1 MSSKPRIHTA
11 MNRLFTSPWEQ
22 VVEAQTVQKYYCCL
36 GAWRESMGWELG
48 KLSVRCWM
56 GRLSEHCWAM
66 LLSHQA
72 CMPLIKVFGVLSGSW
87 IRECLLS
94 HVPPPVVP
102 RRSWFHSVLTTM
114 APRLISLLPTWV
126 DQRKSQ
132 WEPAQWPSLFFL
144 FLLYKAYTQ
153 SPRNGLQTLE

>member
-1 MSSKPRIHTA
+1 
-11 MNRLFTSPWEQ
+11 MNKLFTSPWEQ

-36 GAWRESMGWELG
+36 GAWRESRSLELG
-48 KLSVRCWM
+48 KLSVRCWI
-56 GRLSEHCWAM
+56 GRLSEYCRAP
-66 LLSHQA
+66 LLSHHA
-72 CMPLIKVFGVLSGSW
+72 RMPLIKVFGVLPGSG

-102 RRSWFHSVLTTM
+102 RRSQIHPVLTTV
-114 APRLISLLPTWV
+114 APRLISLLPTSV

-132 WEPAQWPSLFFL
+132 WEPAQWPFPFFL

-153 SPRNGLQTLE
+153 SRRNGLQTLE